1 MDRIEAMNI
10 FLTVVETGSFTAT
23 ADRLDLSRPMV
34 TRAVALVEEW
44 FNARLLQRTTR
55 RVSLT
60 SAGERAV
67 AHCQKMVDLAAEIE
81 QDILAQQGELQG
93 SLRIASNSSFGST
106 HLLLAIKDFLQHH
119 PKLNIQFH
127 LSDQPVNLIDERI
140 DLAIRFTNQPDP
152 NLIARPLATC
162 HSLLVASPEYLAQKG
177 VPQTPQDLAAH
188 IYLAHANINR
198 KEWKFYQNEREISL
212 ELTSQ
217 FTTNDTGAL
226 LNLTL
231 AGCGIAMLPKYLLNE
246 HLASQQLVSIL
257 TDWQLPIYQIYA
269 LYSSRHKLPLTILT
283 LVDFLVERFR
293 GVNW

>member
-60 SAGERAV
+60 SAGERAL
-67 AHCQKMVDLAAEIE
+67 AHCQKMVALATEIE
-81 QDILAQQGELQG
+81 QDVLAQQGELQG

-106 HLLLAIKDFLQHH
+106 HLLLAIKDFLQRH
-119 PKLNIQFH
+119 PKLNIQLQ
-127 LSDQPVNLIDERI
+127 LSDQSVNLIDERI

-152 NLIARPLATC
+152 SLIARPLATC

-177 VPQTPQDLAAH
+177 IPKTPQDLADH
-188 IYLAHANINR
+188 TYLAHANINR
-198 KEWKFYQNEREISL
+198 KEWKFYQNDREISL

-217 FTTNDTGAL
+217 FTTNDTSAL

-231 AGCGIAMLPKYLLNE
+231 AGGGIAMLPKYLLNE

-257 TDWQLPIYQIYA
+257 TDWQLPTYQIYA
-269 LYSSRHKLPLTILT
+269 LYSSRHKLPLTIRT
-283 LVDFLVERFR
+283 LVDFLVERFN
-293 GVNW
+293 GVSW

>member
-10 FLTVVETGSFTAT
+10 FLMVVETGSFTAT

-67 AHCQKMVDLAAEIE
+67 AHCQKMVELAAEIE

-119 PKLNIQFH
+119 PKLNIQFQ
-127 LSDQPVNLIDERI
+127 LSDQSVNLIDERI
-140 DLAIRFTNQPDP
+140 DLAVRFTNQPDP

-177 VPQTPQDLAAH
+177 VPQTPQDLAEH

-217 FTTNDTGAL
+217 FTTNDTSAL

-231 AGCGIAMLPKYLLNE
+231 ASGGIAMLPKYLLNE
-246 HLASQQLVSIL
+246 HLASQQLVPIL
-257 TDWQLPIYQIYA
+257 TDWQLPTYQIYA
-269 LYSSRHKLPLTILT
+269 LYSSRHKLPLTIRT

-293 GVNW
+293 GVSW

>member
-67 AHCQKMVDLAAEIE
+67 AHCQKMVELAAEIE

-106 HLLLAIKDFLQHH
+106 HLLLAIKDFLQRH
-119 PKLNIQFH
+119 PKLNIQFQ
-127 LSDQPVNLIDERI
+127 LSDQSVNLIDERI

-177 VPQTPQDLAAH
+177 VPQTPQDLAEH

-231 AGCGIAMLPKYLLNE
+231 AGGGIAMLPKYLLNE
-246 HLASQQLVSIL
+246 HLASQQLVPIL
-257 TDWQLPIYQIYA
+257 TDWQLPTYQIYA
-269 LYSSRHKLPLTILT
+269 LYSSRHKLPLTIRT

-293 GVNW
+293 GVSW

>member
-106 HLLLAIKDFLQHH
+106 HLLLAIKDFLQRH
-119 PKLNIQFH
+119 PKLNIQFQ
-127 LSDQPVNLIDERI
+127 LSDQSVNLIDERI

-217 FTTNDTGAL
+217 FTTNDTSAL

-231 AGCGIAMLPKYLLNE
+231 AGGGIAMLPKYLLNE

-257 TDWQLPIYQIYA
+257 TDWQLPAYQIYA
-269 LYSSRHKLPLTILT
+269 LYSSRHKLPLTIRT

>member
-10 FLTVVETGSFTAT
+10 FLTVVETGSFTTT

-67 AHCQKMVDLAAEIE
+67 THCQKMVDLAAEIE

-106 HLLLAIKDFLQHH
+106 HLLLAIKDFLQRH
-119 PKLNIQFH
+119 PKLNIQFQ
-127 LSDQPVNLIDERI
+127 LSDQSVNLIDERI

-177 VPQTPQDLAAH
+177 VPQTPQDLAEH

-231 AGCGIAMLPKYLLNE
+231 AGGGIAMLPKYLLNE
-246 HLASQQLVSIL
+246 HLASQQLVPIL
-257 TDWQLPIYQIYA
+257 TDWQLPTYQIYA
-269 LYSSRHKLPLTILT
+269 LYSSRHKLPLTIRT

-293 GVNW
+293 GVSW

>member
-55 RVSLT
+55 RISLT

-106 HLLLAIKDFLQHH
+106 ICYWRSKTFC
-119 PKLNIQFH
+119 NI
-127 LSDQPVNLIDERI
+127 
-140 DLAIRFTNQPDP
+140 TP
-152 NLIARPLATC
+152 N
-162 HSLLVASPEYLAQKG
+162 
-177 VPQTPQDLAAH
+177 
-188 IYLAHANINR
+188 
-198 KEWKFYQNEREISL
+198 
-212 ELTSQ
+212 
-217 FTTNDTGAL
+217 
-226 LNLTL
+226 
-231 AGCGIAMLPKYLLNE
+231 
-246 HLASQQLVSIL
+246 
-257 TDWQLPIYQIYA
+257 
-269 LYSSRHKLPLTILT
+269 
-283 LVDFLVERFR
+283 
-293 GVNW
+293 

>member
-67 AHCQKMVDLAAEIE
+67 THCQKMVDLAAEIE

-119 PKLNIQFH
+119 PKLNIQFQ
-127 LSDQPVNLIDERI
+127 LSDQSVNLIDERI

-177 VPQTPQDLAAH
+177 VPQTPQDLAEH

-198 KEWKFYQNEREISL
+198 KEWKFYQNKREISL

-231 AGCGIAMLPKYLLNE
+231 AGGGIAMLPKYLLNE
-246 HLASQQLVSIL
+246 HLASQQLVPIL
-257 TDWQLPIYQIYA
+257 TDWQLPTYQIYA
-269 LYSSRHKLPLTILT
+269 LYSSRHKLPLTIRT

-293 GVNW
+293 GVSW

>member
-106 HLLLAIKDFLQHH
+106 HLLLAIKDFLQRH
-119 PKLNIQFH
+119 PKLNIQFQ
-127 LSDQPVNLIDERI
+127 LSDQSVNLIDERI

-177 VPQTPQDLAAH
+177 VPQAPQDLAEH

-231 AGCGIAMLPKYLLNE
+231 AGGGIAMLPKYLLNE
-246 HLASQQLVSIL
+246 HLASQQLVPIL
-257 TDWQLPIYQIYA
+257 TDWQLPTYQIYA
-269 LYSSRHKLPLTILT
+269 LYSSRHKLPLTIRT

>member
-23 ADRLDLSRPMV
+23 ADRLNLSRPMV

-44 FNARLLQRTTR
+44 FHARLLQRTTR

-60 SAGERAV
+60 SAGERAL
-67 AHCQKMVDLAAEIE
+67 AHCQKMVALATEIE
-81 QDILAQQGELQG
+81 QDVLAQQGELQG

-106 HLLLAIKDFLQHH
+106 HLLLAIKDFLQRH
-119 PKLNIQFH
+119 PKLNIQLQ
-127 LSDQPVNLIDERI
+127 LSDQSVNLIDERI

-152 NLIARPLATC
+152 SLIARPLATC
-162 HSLLVASPEYLAQKG
+162 HSLLVASPEYLAQKS
-177 VPQTPQDLAAH
+177 VPQTPQDLAEH

-198 KEWKFYQNEREISL
+198 KAWKFYQNDREISL

-231 AGCGIAMLPKYLLNE
+231 AGGGIAMLPKYLLNE
-246 HLASQQLVSIL
+246 HLANRQLVSIL
-257 TDWQLPIYQIYA
+257 TDWQLPTYQIYA
-269 LYSSRHKLPLTILT
+269 LYSSRHKLPLTIRT
-283 LVDFLVERFR
+283 LVDFLVERFN
-293 GVNW
+293 GVSW

>member
-67 AHCQKMVDLAAEIE
+67 AHCQKMVELATEIE

-106 HLLLAIKDFLQHH
+106 HLLLAIKDFLQRH
-119 PKLNIQFH
+119 PKLNIQFQ
-127 LSDQPVNLIDERI
+127 LSDQSVNLIDERI

-198 KEWKFYQNEREISL
+198 KEWKFFQNEREISL

-231 AGCGIAMLPKYLLNE
+231 AGGGIAMLPKYLLNE
-246 HLASQQLVSIL
+246 HLASQQLVPIL
-257 TDWQLPIYQIYA
+257 TDWQLPTYQIYA
-269 LYSSRHKLPLTILT
+269 LYSSRHKLPLTIRT

-293 GVNW
+293 GVSW

>member
-67 AHCQKMVDLAAEIE
+67 AHCQKMVELAAEIE

-106 HLLLAIKDFLQHH
+106 HLLLAIKDFLQRH
-119 PKLNIQFH
+119 PKLNIQLQ
-127 LSDQPVNLIDERI
+127 LSDQSVNLIDERI

-152 NLIARPLATC
+152 SLIARPLATC

-177 VPQTPQDLAAH
+177 IPKTPQDLAEH

-198 KEWKFYQNEREISL
+198 KAWKFYQNDREISL

-231 AGCGIAMLPKYLLNE
+231 AGGGIAMLPKYLLNE
-246 HLASQQLVSIL
+246 HLANRQLVSIL
-257 TDWQLPIYQIYA
+257 TDWQLPTYQIYA
-269 LYSSRHKLPLTILT
+269 LYSSRHKLPLTIRT
-283 LVDFLVERFR
+283 LVDFLVERFN
-293 GVNW
+293 GVSW

>member
-23 ADRLDLSRPMV
+23 AERLDLSRPMV

-67 AHCQKMVDLAAEIE
+67 THCQKMVDLAAEIE

-106 HLLLAIKDFLQHH
+106 HLLLAIKDFLQRH
-119 PKLNIQFH
+119 PKLNIQFQ
-127 LSDQPVNLIDERI
+127 LSDQSVNLIDERI

-177 VPQTPQDLAAH
+177 VPQTPQDLAEH

-217 FTTNDTGAL
+217 FTTNDTSAL

-231 AGCGIAMLPKYLLNE
+231 ASGGIAMLPKYLLNE
-246 HLASQQLVSIL
+246 HLASQQLVPIL
-257 TDWQLPIYQIYA
+257 TDWQLPTYQIYA
-269 LYSSRHKLPLTILT
+269 LYSSRHKLPLTIRT

>member
-23 ADRLDLSRPMV
+23 AERLDLSRPMV

-67 AHCQKMVDLAAEIE
+67 THCQKMVDLAAEIE

-106 HLLLAIKDFLQHH
+106 HLLLAIKDFLQRH
-119 PKLNIQFH
+119 PKLNIQFQ
-127 LSDQPVNLIDERI
+127 LSDQSVNLIDERI

-177 VPQTPQDLAAH
+177 VPQTPQDLAEH

-231 AGCGIAMLPKYLLNE
+231 AGGGIAMLPKYLLNE
-246 HLASQQLVSIL
+246 HLASQQLVPIL
-257 TDWQLPIYQIYA
+257 TDWQLPTYQIYA
-269 LYSSRHKLPLTILT
+269 LYSSRHKLPLTIRT

>member
-106 HLLLAIKDFLQHH
+106 HLLLAIKDFLQRH
-119 PKLNIQFH
+119 PKLNIQFQ
-127 LSDQPVNLIDERI
+127 LSDQSVNLIDERI
-140 DLAIRFTNQPDP
+140 DLAVRFTNQPDP

-198 KEWKFYQNEREISL
+198 KEWKFYQNECEISL

-231 AGCGIAMLPKYLLNE
+231 AGGGIAMLPKYLLNE
-246 HLASQQLVSIL
+246 HLASQQLVPIL
-257 TDWQLPIYQIYA
+257 TDWQLPTYQIYA
-269 LYSSRHKLPLTILT
+269 LYSSRHKLPLTIRT

>member
-67 AHCQKMVDLAAEIE
+67 AHCQKMVELAAEIE

-106 HLLLAIKDFLQHH
+106 HLLLAIKDFLQRH
-119 PKLNIQFH
+119 PKLNIQFQ
-127 LSDQPVNLIDERI
+127 LSDQSVNLIDERI

-231 AGCGIAMLPKYLLNE
+231 AGGGIAMLPKYLLNE
-246 HLASQQLVSIL
+246 HLASQQLVPIL
-257 TDWQLPIYQIYA
+257 TDWQLPAYQIYA
-269 LYSSRHKLPLTILT
+269 LYSSRHKLPLTIRT

>member
-67 AHCQKMVDLAAEIE
+67 AHCQKMVELAAEIE

-119 PKLNIQFH
+119 PKLNIQFQ
-127 LSDQPVNLIDERI
+127 LSDQSVNLIDERI

-152 NLIARPLATC
+152 NLIARPLAIC

-177 VPQTPQDLAAH
+177 IPQTPQGLAEH
-188 IYLAHANINR
+188 IYLAPANIN
-198 KEWKFYQNEREISL
+198 
-212 ELTSQ
+212 LTE
-217 FTTNDTGAL
+217 
-226 LNLTL
+226 
-231 AGCGIAMLPKYLLNE
+231 C
-246 HLASQQLVSIL
+246 
-257 TDWQLPIYQIYA
+257 
-269 LYSSRHKLPLTILT
+269 
-283 LVDFLVERFR
+283 
-293 GVNW
+293 

>member
-60 SAGERAV
+60 SAGERAL
-67 AHCQKMVDLAAEIE
+67 AHCQKMLALATEIE
-81 QDILAQQGELQG
+81 QEVLAQQGELQG

-106 HLLLAIKDFLQHH
+106 HLLLAIKDFLQRH
-119 PKLNIQFH
+119 PKLNIQFQ

-177 VPQTPQDLAAH
+177 VPQTPQDLVEH

-217 FTTNDTGAL
+217 FTTNDTSAL

-231 AGCGIAMLPKYLLNE
+231 AGGGIAMLPKYLLNE
-246 HLASQQLVSIL
+246 HLASQQLVPIL
-257 TDWQLPIYQIYA
+257 TDWQLPTYQIYA
-269 LYSSRHKLPLTILT
+269 LYSSRHKLPLTIRT

>member
-67 AHCQKMVDLAAEIE
+67 THCQKMVDLAAEIE

-106 HLLLAIKDFLQHH
+106 HLLLAIKDFLQRH
-119 PKLNIQFH
+119 PKLNIQFQ
-127 LSDQPVNLIDERI
+127 LSDQSVNLIDERI

-162 HSLLVASPEYLAQKG
+162 HSLLVASPGYLAQKG
-177 VPQTPQDLAAH
+177 VPQAPQDLAEH

-231 AGCGIAMLPKYLLNE
+231 AGGGIAMLPKYLLNE
-246 HLASQQLVSIL
+246 HLASQQLVPIL
-257 TDWQLPIYQIYA
+257 TDWQLPTYQIYA
-269 LYSSRHKLPLTILT
+269 LYSSRHKLPLTIRT

>member
-67 AHCQKMVDLAAEIE
+67 THCQKMVDLAAEIE

-106 HLLLAIKDFLQHH
+106 HLLLAIKDFLQRH
-119 PKLNIQFH
+119 PKLNIQFQ
-127 LSDQPVNLIDERI
+127 LSDQSVNLIDERI

-177 VPQTPQDLAAH
+177 VPQTPQDLADH

-198 KEWKFYQNEREISL
+198 KEWKFYQNDREISL

-217 FTTNDTGAL
+217 FTTNDTSAL

-231 AGCGIAMLPKYLLNE
+231 AGGGIAMLPKYLLNE

-257 TDWQLPIYQIYA
+257 TDWQLPTYQIYA
-269 LYSSRHKLPLTILT
+269 LYSSRHKLPLTIRT
-283 LVDFLVERFR
+283 LVDFLVERFN
-293 GVNW
+293 GVSW

>member
-67 AHCQKMVDLAAEIE
+67 AHCQKMVELAAEIE

-119 PKLNIQFH
+119 PKLNIQFQ
-127 LSDQPVNLIDERI
+127 LSDQSVNLIDERI

-177 VPQTPQDLAAH
+177 VPKTPQDLAAH

-231 AGCGIAMLPKYLLNE
+231 AGGGIAMLPKYLLNE

-293 GVNW
+293 GVSW

>member
-106 HLLLAIKDFLQHH
+106 HLLLAIKDFLQRH
-119 PKLNIQFH
+119 PKLNIQFQ
-127 LSDQPVNLIDERI
+127 LSDQSVNLIDERI

-177 VPQTPQDLAAH
+177 IPQTPQDLAEH

-198 KEWKFYQNEREISL
+198 KEWKFYQNDREISL

-231 AGCGIAMLPKYLLNE
+231 AGGGIAMLPKYLLNE
-246 HLASQQLVSIL
+246 HLASQQLVPIL
-257 TDWQLPIYQIYA
+257 TDWQLPTYQIYA
-269 LYSSRHKLPLTILT
+269 LYSSRHKLPLTIRT

-293 GVNW
+293 GVSW

>member
-60 SAGERAV
+60 SAGERAL
-67 AHCQKMVDLAAEIE
+67 AHCQKMLALATEIE
-81 QDILAQQGELQG
+81 QEVLAQQGELQG

-106 HLLLAIKDFLQHH
+106 HLLLAIKDFLQRH
-119 PKLNIQFH
+119 PKLNIQLQ
-127 LSDQPVNLIDERI
+127 LSDQSVNLIDERI

-177 VPQTPQDLAAH
+177 VPQTPQDLADH

-198 KEWKFYQNEREISL
+198 KEWKFYQNDREISL

-217 FTTNDTGAL
+217 FTTNDTSAL

-231 AGCGIAMLPKYLLNE
+231 AGGGIAMLPKYLLNE

-257 TDWQLPIYQIYA
+257 TDWQLPTYQIYA
-269 LYSSRHKLPLTILT
+269 LYSSRHKLPLTIRT
-283 LVDFLVERFR
+283 LVDFLVERFN
-293 GVNW
+293 GVSW

>member
-44 FNARLLQRTTR
+44 FHARLLQRTTR

-60 SAGERAV
+60 SAGERAL
-67 AHCQKMVDLAAEIE
+67 AHCQKMVALATEIE
-81 QDILAQQGELQG
+81 QDVLAQQGELQG

-106 HLLLAIKDFLQHH
+106 HLLLAIKDFLQCH
-119 PKLNIQFH
+119 PKLNIQFQ
-127 LSDQPVNLIDERI
+127 LSDQSVNLIDERI

-177 VPQTPQDLAAH
+177 IPQTPQDLSAH

-231 AGCGIAMLPKYLLNE
+231 AGGGIAMLPKYLLNE
-246 HLASQQLVSIL
+246 HLANRQLVSIL
-257 TDWQLPIYQIYA
+257 TDWQLPTYQIYA
-269 LYSSRHKLPLTILT
+269 LYSSRHKLPLTIRT
-283 LVDFLVERFR
+283 LVDFLVERFN
-293 GVNW
+293 GVSW

>member
-67 AHCQKMVDLAAEIE
+67 AHCQKMVELAAEIE

-119 PKLNIQFH
+119 PKLNIQFQ
-127 LSDQPVNLIDERI
+127 LSDQSVNLIDERI

-177 VPQTPQDLAAH
+177 IPQTPQDLAEH

-198 KEWKFYQNEREISL
+198 KEWKFYQNDREISL

-217 FTTNDTGAL
+217 FTTNDTSAL

-231 AGCGIAMLPKYLLNE
+231 AGGGIAMLPKYLLNE

-257 TDWQLPIYQIYA
+257 TDWQLPTYQIYA
-269 LYSSRHKLPLTILT
+269 LYSSRHKLPLTIRT
-283 LVDFLVERFR
+283 LVDFLVERFN
-293 GVNW
+293 GVSW

>member
-60 SAGERAV
+60 SAGERAL
-67 AHCQKMVDLAAEIE
+67 AHCQKMVALATEIE
-81 QDILAQQGELQG
+81 QDVLAQQGELQG

-106 HLLLAIKDFLQHH
+106 HLLLAIKDFLQRH
-119 PKLNIQFH
+119 PKLNIQLQ
-127 LSDQPVNLIDERI
+127 LSDQSVNLIDERI

-152 NLIARPLATC
+152 SLIARPLATC

-177 VPQTPQDLAAH
+177 IPQTPQDLADH
-188 IYLAHANINR
+188 TYLAHANINR
-198 KEWKFYQNEREISL
+198 KEWKFYQNDREISL

-217 FTTNDTGAL
+217 FTTNDTSAL

-231 AGCGIAMLPKYLLNE
+231 AGGGIAMLPKYLLNE

-257 TDWQLPIYQIYA
+257 TDWQLPTYQIYA
-269 LYSSRHKLPLTILT
+269 LYSSRHKLPLTIRT
-283 LVDFLVERFR
+283 LVDFLVERFN
-293 GVNW
+293 GVSW

>member
-60 SAGERAV
+60 SAGERAL
-67 AHCQKMVDLAAEIE
+67 AHCQKMVALATEIE
-81 QDILAQQGELQG
+81 QDVLAQQGELQG

-106 HLLLAIKDFLQHH
+106 HLLLAIKDFLQRH
-119 PKLNIQFH
+119 PKLNIQLQ
-127 LSDQPVNLIDERI
+127 LSDQSVNLIDERI

-177 VPQTPQDLAAH
+177 VPQTPQDLADH

-217 FTTNDTGAL
+217 FTTNDTSAL

-231 AGCGIAMLPKYLLNE
+231 AGGGIAMLPKYLLNE

-257 TDWQLPIYQIYA
+257 TDWQLPTYQIYA
-269 LYSSRHKLPLTILT
+269 LYSSRHKLPLTIRT
-283 LVDFLVERFR
+283 LVDFLVERFN
-293 GVNW
+293 GVSW

>member
-106 HLLLAIKDFLQHH
+106 HLLLAIKDFLQRH
-119 PKLNIQFH
+119 PKLNIQFQ
-127 LSDQPVNLIDERI
+127 LSDQSVNLIDERI

-177 VPQTPQDLAAH
+177 VPQTPQDLAEH

-231 AGCGIAMLPKYLLNE
+231 AGGGIAMLPKYLLNE
-246 HLASQQLVSIL
+246 HLASQQLVPIL
-257 TDWQLPIYQIYA
+257 TDWQLPTYQIYA
-269 LYSSRHKLPLTILT
+269 LYSSRHKLPLTIRT
-283 LVDFLVERFR
+283 LVDFLVERFN
-293 GVNW
+293 GVSW

>member
-67 AHCQKMVDLAAEIE
+67 THCQKMVDLAAEIE

-106 HLLLAIKDFLQHH
+106 HLLLAIKDFLQRH
-119 PKLNIQFH
+119 PKLNIQFQ
-127 LSDQPVNLIDERI
+127 LSDQSVNLIDERI

-162 HSLLVASPEYLAQKG
+162 HSLLVASPGYLAQKG
-177 VPQTPQDLAAH
+177 VPQTPQDLAEH

-231 AGCGIAMLPKYLLNE
+231 AGGGIAMLPKYLLNE
-246 HLASQQLVSIL
+246 HLASQQLVPIL
-257 TDWQLPIYQIYA
+257 TDWQLPTYQIYA
-269 LYSSRHKLPLTILT
+269 LYSSRHKLPLTIRT

>member
-67 AHCQKMVDLAAEIE
+67 VHCQKMVDLAAEIE

-119 PKLNIQFH
+119 PKLNIQFQ
-127 LSDQPVNLIDERI
+127 LSDQSVNLIDERI

-177 VPQTPQDLAAH
+177 IPQTPQDLAEH

-198 KEWKFYQNEREISL
+198 KEWKFYQNDREISL

-217 FTTNDTGAL
+217 FTTNDTSAL

-231 AGCGIAMLPKYLLNE
+231 AGGGIAMLPKYLLNE

-257 TDWQLPIYQIYA
+257 TDWQLPTYQIYA
-269 LYSSRHKLPLTILT
+269 LYSSRHKLPLTIRT
-283 LVDFLVERFR
+283 LVDFLVERFN
-293 GVNW
+293 GVSW

>member
-67 AHCQKMVDLAAEIE
+67 VHCQKMVELAAEIE

-119 PKLNIQFH
+119 PKLNIQFQ
-127 LSDQPVNLIDERI
+127 LSDQSVNLIDERI

-177 VPQTPQDLAAH
+177 VPQTPQDLVEH

-231 AGCGIAMLPKYLLNE
+231 AGGGIAMLPKYLLNE
-246 HLASQQLVSIL
+246 HLASQQLVPIL
-257 TDWQLPIYQIYA
+257 TDWQLPTYQIYA
-269 LYSSRHKLPLTILT
+269 LYSSRHKLPLTIRT
-283 LVDFLVERFR
+283 LVDFLVERFK

>member
-23 ADRLDLSRPMV
+23 AERLDLSRPMV

-67 AHCQKMVDLAAEIE
+67 THCQKMVDLAAEIE

-106 HLLLAIKDFLQHH
+106 HLLLAIKDFLQRH
-119 PKLNIQFH
+119 PKLNIQFQ
-127 LSDQPVNLIDERI
+127 LSDQSVNLIDERI

-177 VPQTPQDLAAH
+177 VPQTPQDLAEH

-198 KEWKFYQNEREISL
+198 KEWKFYQNKREISL

-231 AGCGIAMLPKYLLNE
+231 AGGGIAMLPKYLLNE
-246 HLASQQLVSIL
+246 HLASQQLVPIL
-257 TDWQLPIYQIYA
+257 TDWQLPTYQIYA
-269 LYSSRHKLPLTILT
+269 LYSSRHKLPLTIRT

-293 GVNW
+293 GVSW

>member
-106 HLLLAIKDFLQHH
+106 HLLLAIKDFLQRH
-119 PKLNIQFH
+119 PKLNIQFQ
-127 LSDQPVNLIDERI
+127 LSDQSVNLIDERI

-177 VPQTPQDLAAH
+177 VPQAPQDLAAH
-188 IYLAHANINR
+188 VYLAHANINR

-217 FTTNDTGAL
+217 FTTNDTSAL

-231 AGCGIAMLPKYLLNE
+231 AGGGIAMLPKYLLNE

-257 TDWQLPIYQIYA
+257 TDWQLPTYQIYA
-269 LYSSRHKLPLTILT
+269 LYSSRHRLPLTIRT

>member
-119 PKLNIQFH
+119 PKLNIQFQ
-127 LSDQPVNLIDERI
+127 LSDQSVNLIDERI

-177 VPQTPQDLAAH
+177 IPQTPQDLAEH

-198 KEWKFYQNEREISL
+198 KEWKFYQNDREISL

-217 FTTNDTGAL
+217 FTTNDTSAL

-231 AGCGIAMLPKYLLNE
+231 AGGGIAMLPKYLLNE

-257 TDWQLPIYQIYA
+257 TDWQLPTYQIYA
-269 LYSSRHKLPLTILT
+269 LYSSRHKLPLTIRT
-283 LVDFLVERFR
+283 LVDFLVERFN
-293 GVNW
+293 GVSW